1 VAPAEPDGGDKR
13 TSGQLRSWEGFD
25 WDVEYSKYVR
35 TNYVTVTVTAGKRWK
50 SFDVFACCSLGGRVL
65 ASHLAG

>member
-1 VAPAEPDGGDKR
+1 VASAEPDGGDES
-13 TSGQLRSWEGFD
+13 TSGQLQSWDGFD
-25 WDVEYSKYVR
+25 WDVEYSTYVR
-35 TNYVTVTVTAGKRWK
+35 TNYVTVTAGKRWK